1 MWVGFVPFRTTTHSM
16 SSSQLESGFGASSL
30 SREFRISATGTNTL
44 DVLVLTPWTIVGVAI
59 AALFSSII
67 VGLAVDSAVRNFA
80 SSSRNEIPEPREDMS
95 QNSSGG
101 TEIFNRFQQRTSSDR
116 NFFLNSESG
125 AWSMKGLSATNGAS
139 SIGFPIYDDI
149 EDGCVALS
157 PRVFLSLP
165 QKDISDAVAPRQP
178 L

>member
-1 MWVGFVPFRTTTHSM
+1 M
-16 SSSQLESGFGASSL
+16 SSQFESGFGASSI
-30 SREFRISATGTNTL
+30 SRELRISATDTNTL

-67 VGLAVDSAVRNFA
+67 VGVAVDSAVRNFA
-80 SSSRNEIPEPREDMS
+80 SSSRNESSRPREDMS
-95 QNSSGG
+95 HNSSAG
-101 TEIFNRFQQRTSSDR
+101 TERVSRFQQRTTSDM

-125 AWSMKGLSATNGAS
+125 AWSMKGSSATNGAS
-139 SIGFPIYDDI
+139 SIGFPFYDEI

-157 PRVFLSLP
+157 PRVLWSLP
-165 QKDISDAVAPRQP
+165 QKDICDAVAPRHS